1 MLPAALDDEATGMAP
16 AAPPALARPE
26 VSTEADGNQAG
37 AAAEATPAQ
46 EEPGRLPAQKR
57 RTWFFRGMIAL
68 LGVLIAGRLAGGAR
82 PGAGYADPGEG
93 EEVSV
98 VAHRAGVLGDLQRAG
113 HHRRLRQGPS
123 PDFRL

>member
-1 MLPAALDDEATGMAP
+1 MLPAALDDEATRHGAGRTASISP
-16 AAPPALARPE
+16 ARGQY
-26 VSTEADGNQAG
+26 GNQAG
-37 AAAEATPAQ
+37 AAAEATPTQ
-46 EEPGRLPAQKR
+46 EEPGRLPAQER

-68 LGVLIAGRLAGGAR
+68 LGVLIAGRLEGRAR

-123 PDFRL
+123 PDFRF